1 MKKKAFSHD
10 MPEDVIQ
17 FFDELCD
24 GLGAKK
30 YRVLEAAILAFG
42 ALPYQH
48 QLILVSAN
56 KELRELYLDLI
67 RGLEAPQARRSS
79 RRSSKAKRYG

>member
-10 MPEDVIQ
+10 MPEDIIQ
-17 FFDELCD
+17 FFDDLCE

-30 YRVLEAAILAFG
+30 YRVLEAAILSFA

-48 QLILVSAN
+48 RVMLVSAN
-56 KELRELYLDLI
+56 KEQRELYLDLI
-67 RGLEAPQARRSS
+67 RGLEAPQARGAS
-79 RRSSKAKRYG
+79 RRSSAKKRTG

>member
-17 FFDELCD
+17 FFDELCE

-30 YRVLEAAILAFG
+30 YRVLEAAILSFA

-48 QLILVSAN
+48 RVMLISAN
-56 KELRELYLDLI
+56 KEQRELYLDLI
-67 RGLEAPQARRSS
+67 RELEAPQARRIS
-79 RRSSKAKRYG
+79 RRSSTRKRSG

>member
-17 FFDELCD
+17 FFDELCE

-30 YRVLEAAILAFG
+30 YRVLEAAILSFA

-48 QLILVSAN
+48 QVMLISAN
-56 KELRELYLDLI
+56 QDQRELYLDLI
-67 RGLEAPQARRSS
+67 RALEVPPAKQVSSKPGNS
-79 RRSSKAKRYG
+79 RRF